1 MLNQNDFLVSQE
13 DKFDTVQLLN
23 EKGIVKV
30 RLKSEKYRVVRVK
43 SKTTAKGFKE
53 IEPGDIIQFS
63 SVIEKRRSGYSID
76 VKVENLSKPGNSASK
91 TIIEIP
97 KFIKNL
103 VLEEVY

>member
-1 MLNQNDFLVSQE
+1 MLDQNDFLVRQE

-30 RLKSEKYRVVRVK
+30 RLKSEKYRVVKVK
-43 SKTTAKGFKE
+43 NKTTAKGFKE
-53 IEPGDIIQFS
+53 MKPGDIIQFS
-63 SVIEKRRSGYSID
+63 TVIEERRSGYSID

-91 TIIEIP
+91 TIVEIP

>member
-1 MLNQNDFLVSQE
+1 MLSQNDFLVNKE
-13 DKFDTVQLLN
+13 DKIDTVQLLN

-30 RLKSEKYRVVRVK
+30 KLKSEKYRVVKVK

-63 SVIEKRRSGYSID
+63 TVIEKRRSGYSID
-76 VKVENLSKPGNSASK
+76 VQVENLSKPGNSASK